1 MEALINSFLL
11 VAASEMGDK
20 TQLLALVLAV
30 RFKKPW
36 PIMAGIFI
44 ATILNHGLASSV
56 GVWVSGLVDANVL
69 KWILG
74 LLFWAFAIWIL
85 VPDKDEGLETKGSAN
100 AFLVTVVAF
109 FLAEMGDKTQLA
121 TVALAASFQKMVA
134 VTVGTTLGMLF
145 ADGLAV
151 FFGDRFLKRVPMV
164 WVRRLAAILFAIFGI
179 LVLWGFGSIS
189 NV

>member
-1 MEALINSFLL
+1 MEALVNSFLL

-20 TQLLALVLAV
+20 TQLLALVLAA

-36 PIMAGIFI
+36 PIMAGILV
-44 ATILNHGLASSV
+44 ATVLNHGLASGL
-56 GVWVSGLVDANVL
+56 GVWASGLLEADVL
-69 KWILG
+69 KWVLA

-85 VPDKDEGLETKGSAN
+85 VPDKDEDLETKGSAS
-100 AFLVTVVAF
+100 AFFVTVVAF

-121 TVALAASFQKMVA
+121 TVALAASFQKMLA

-145 ADGLAV
+145 SDGLAV
-151 FFGDRFLKRVPMV
+151 FFGDRFLKHVPMV
-164 WVRRLAAILFAIFGI
+164 WVRRLAAILFAIFGV